1 MFVQREI
8 ENTVKQAL
16 RRRMENHNPE
26 PSDMPF
32 HARLLGKDRLALY
45 SFIHS
50 LNTNFGTTIF
60 ERVAQQIATGIFDVV
75 ELQRG
80 VSGVLSTGAQAEITR
95 IINALSGG
103 ERDPDHAVEMEQ
115 IRGYAQSGER
125 TQKRMTKVDVF
136 LVKGDTTF
144 MIDLKTAKP
153 NVRGFQS
160 YKQDLLEW
168 AATVLYQNPEAD
180 VRTII
185 AIPYN
190 PYAPEPYRR
199 WTMRGMLEIAN
210 QSQLM
215 VAEEFWNCLAGG
227 EDIYQDL
234 LDCFKNVGIEMRDEI
249 DEHFRRF
256 TERV

>member
-8 ENTVKQAL
+8 ENTIKQAL

-32 HARLLGKDRLALY
+32 HARLLRQDRLALY

-50 LNTNFGTTIF
+50 LNTNFGTAIF
-60 ERVAQQIATGIFDVV
+60 ERVAQQIAVGVFDEV
-75 ELQRG
+75 ELQHK
-80 VSGVLSTGAQAEITR
+80 VTGVLSSGAQTEITR
-95 IINALSGG
+95 IINDLSGG
-103 ERDPDHAVEMEQ
+103 MRDPDHALEIAQ
-115 IRGYAQSGER
+115 IRMRAQSGER
-125 TQKRMTKVDVF
+125 TRKRMTNVDVF
-136 LVKGDTTF
+136 LVKGETTF

-168 AATVLYQNPEAD
+168 AAAVLYQNPEAD
-180 VRTII
+180 VRTAI

-190 PYAPEPYRR
+190 PYAPRPYRR
-199 WTMRGMLEIAN
+199 WTMRGMLEIEN

-215 VAEEFWNCLAGG
+215 VAEEFWNFLAGG
-227 EDIYQDL
+227 EDVYQAL
-234 LDCFKNVGIEMRDEI
+234 LDCFENVGIEMRREI
-249 DEHFRRF
+249 DDHFRRF
-256 TERV
+256 TERG